1 MLNLHDSKRMNVRL
15 RLYWYICVSN
25 SSWPV
30 SRLGLSKFRAARWY
44 ISRFVSIRKVKFTRE
59 ENCIILVKKK
69 NTLNGKINQKGQGL
83 SAMKRNMRDE
93 LEQSELLGIFSVLI
107 LKFDTHYCYDAF
119 YPYTEEIFFKSLSI
133 SGFFNSVE
141 WQYDWFSI
149 FIFFLH
155 PSTTRAFNSIV
166 YRGKLASLM
175 IKPGG

>member
-83 SAMKRNMRDE
+83 SKMKRIMRDE

-119 YPYTEEIFFKSLSI
+119 NPYTEEIFFKSLSI
-133 SGFFNSVE
+133 SGLIQSSGNMTGFQFL
-141 WQYDWFSI
+141 
-149 FIFFLH
+149 FFLH
-155 PSTTRAFNSIV
+155 PSTTRALNSIV
-166 YRGKLASLM
+166 YRGKFASLM
-175 IKPGG
+175 IKPSG

>member
-59 ENCIILVKKK
+59 ENCIILVTKK

-83 SAMKRNMRDE
+83 SKMKRNMRDE
-93 LEQSELLGIFSVLI
+93 LEQSELLGIFSVGSSWSSIPITVTMPFIHKQRKFFLSHWVYQDFLI
-107 LKFDTHYCYDAF
+107 Q
-119 YPYTEEIFFKSLSI
+119 S
-133 SGFFNSVE
+133 SGNMTGFQFL
-141 WQYDWFSI
+141 
-149 FIFFLH
+149 FFLH